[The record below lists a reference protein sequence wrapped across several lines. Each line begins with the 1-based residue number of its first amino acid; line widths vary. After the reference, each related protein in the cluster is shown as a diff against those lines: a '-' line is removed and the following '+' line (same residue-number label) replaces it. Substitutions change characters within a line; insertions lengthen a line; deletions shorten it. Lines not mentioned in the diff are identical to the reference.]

1 MKESRNIS
9 LGSRRSYKNSKWL
22 STDGFVG
29 IVGIGIRSKPP
40 MMPPFTN
47 SKVPNHGI
55 NMSWALETLKWPGK
69 VVLRLYWNPILNNKN
84 IWLTLFLIFVPNNI
98 KNPWTFLKGATF
110 ITANST
116 LHVTPWVTK
125 SRTSHFRRCNLVSIE
140 QLQWFH
146 IVVSFPKYQHVHT
159 FLTPILPLLIS
170 SSLISS
176 GNLWVRSVPVQKAQ
190 LLWHEISSTFQW
202 NKRKQ
207 KRQEFD
213 IPGWIAFWYYPFPFL
228 TWSGIWKNHACIN
241 VYI

>member
-1 MKESRNIS
+1 MKESGNIS
-9 LGSRRSYKNSKWL
+9 LGSRRSYKNSKWW

-140 QLQWFH
+140 QLSGFILWYPFQNICMFTHSLLLYFLCSFHRPWFQ
-146 IVVSFPKYQHVHT
+146 VET
-159 FLTPILPLLIS
+159 FEFAAYPCKRHSCCDMRSLPPS
-170 SSLISS
+170 SETNANKK
-176 GNLWVRSVPVQKAQ
+176 GK
-190 LLWHEISSTFQW
+190 SSTYLV
-202 NKRKQ
+202 
-207 KRQEFD
+207 E
-213 IPGWIAFWYYPFPFL
+213 
-228 TWSGIWKNHACIN
+228 
-241 VYI
+241 